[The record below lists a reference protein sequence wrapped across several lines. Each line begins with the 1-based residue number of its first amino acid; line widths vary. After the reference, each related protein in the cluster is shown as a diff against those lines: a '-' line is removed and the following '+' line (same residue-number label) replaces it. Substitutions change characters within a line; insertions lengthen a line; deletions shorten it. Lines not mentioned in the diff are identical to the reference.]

1 METTAILAR
10 TNRALLPV
18 EAALSAENIPFH
30 YVNKS
35 GFFSQPEVKAV
46 LAYLGASLFPANH
59 LISGMLRSDFFPTKY
74 LPRTKLAA
82 RFKELKATDDSVS
95 YWQLLTKE
103 PHTLVEPKNLE
114 AVHNFVQ
121 FVHSL
126 SRYRN
131 LSVADALKQITG
143 ALKVGDHFAEMEAT
157 PDSDPLE
164 NLQAL
169 LKLAAKH
176 GDVKSFLDFCRRVEA
191 ASKKKAGV
199 SLSTIHSAKGR
210 EWSRVYVVQCSEGI
224 LPHAKS
230 TDLEA
235 ERNVMFVAIS
245 RAERVLTIT
254 FSGQPSV
261 FLTNLVK
268 EKP

>member
-1 METTAILAR
+1 
-10 TNRALLPV
+10 
-18 EAALSAENIPFH
+18 
-30 YVNKS
+30 
-35 GFFSQPEVKAV
+35 
-46 LAYLGASLFPANH
+46 
-59 LISGMLRSDFFPTKY
+59 ML
-74 LPRTKLAA
+74 
-82 RFKELKATDDSVS
+82 
-95 YWQLLTKE
+95 
-103 PHTLVEPKNLE
+103 
-114 AVHNFVQ
+114 
-121 FVHSL
+121 
-126 SRYRN
+126 
-131 LSVADALKQITG
+131 
-143 ALKVGDHFAEMEAT
+143 
-157 PDSDPLE
+157 
-164 NLQAL
+164 
-169 LKLAAKH
+169 AKH

-245 RAERVLTIT
+245 RAERELYVT